1 MAVPSAGEGGLRP
14 RHAELHMCSLPPFS
28 IGCESPTYADESLSD
43 ASKETVMTV
52 GTAPPSVFDAD
63 LPTLSYSVDETP
75 AAVYPRFRAAQQQ
88 APVAIGP
95 LGPEVLSY
103 QLVRAVLR
111 DDRFQIPPGI
121 VLQAQGVT
129 SGPLWDKVINS
140 LLCVEGETHRRLR
153 GLCSRAFTP
162 RTVARLH
169 DAMVDVMNDLVD
181 KVADNGRCDV
191 VADLARPYPVPIIC
205 ALLGAPREDWQRFS
219 SWADDI
225 FRAFTLSADI
235 HALQPAVMRA
245 WGELDDYVDDM
256 VAHRRRSLTD
266 DLLSDLIRAEDDGDR
281 LDAAELRMLAGGL
294 LLAGTDTTRNQ
305 VAASVQVLC
314 EHPDQWELLRDNPE
328 LAMHAVEE
336 TMRHSPIAGGTL
348 RLVVDDVELDGYL
361 FPAGTMVLMNTFA
374 ANRDPT
380 VYDNPDRVDIT
391 REGAP
396 AILTFGG
403 GVHYCLGAN
412 LARREIAEAL
422 NVLTGR
428 LRNPRIAG
436 PVPWKP
442 IVSLS
447 GPKSLP
453 IEFD

>member
-1 MAVPSAGEGGLRP
+1 
-14 RHAELHMCSLPPFS
+14 
-28 IGCESPTYADESLSD
+28 
-43 ASKETVMTV
+43 MTV
-52 GTAPPSVFDAD
+52 GTAPLKVFDAD
-63 LPTLSYSVDETP
+63 LPTLSYSADETP
-75 AAVYPRFRAAQQQ
+75 AAVYPRFQEAQQQ
-88 APVAIGP
+88 APIAIGP
-95 LGPEVLSY
+95 FGPEILSY
-103 QLVRAVLR
+103 HLVRSVLR
-111 DDRFQIPPGI
+111 DGRFQIPPGI
-121 VLQAQGVT
+121 VLQVQGVS
-129 SGPLWDKVINS
+129 SGPLWDKVITS
-140 LLCVEGETHRRLR
+140 LLCLEGDAHHRLR
-153 GLCSRAFTP
+153 SLCAKAFTP

-169 DAMVDVMNDLVD
+169 DTMVDVMDDLVD
-181 KVADNGRCDV
+181 HVADQGRCDV

-205 ALLGAPREDWQRFS
+205 ALLGAPREDWQQFS

-225 FRAFTLSADI
+225 FQAFSFSADI

-245 WGELDDYVDDM
+245 WRELDDYVDDM
-256 VAHRRRSLTD
+256 VAQRRHSLSE

-314 EHPDQWELLRDNPE
+314 EHPDQWELLRDNPD

-336 TMRHSPIAGGTL
+336 TMRHSPIAGGAI
-348 RLVVDDVELDGYL
+348 RLVVDDVELEGYL
-361 FPAGTMVLMNTFA
+361 IPAGTMVLVNTFA
-374 ANRDPT
+374 ANRDPS
-380 VYDNPDRVDIT
+380 VYDDPDRVDIT

-428 LRNPRIAG
+428 LGNPRIAG

>member
-1 MAVPSAGEGGLRP
+1 MGRVIQRLWEAS
-14 RHAELHMCSLPPFS
+14 
-28 IGCESPTYADESLSD
+28 SD
-43 ASKETVMTV
+43 RKETVMTV
-52 GTAPPSVFDAD
+52 GTVPLNVFDAD
-63 LPTLSYSVDETP
+63 LPTLSYGVDETP
-75 AAVYPRFRAAQQQ
+75 AEVYPHFQAAQRR

-103 QLVRAVLR
+103 HLVRSVLR
-111 DDRFQIPPGI
+111 DSRFQIPPGI

-129 SGPLWDKVINS
+129 SGPLWDKVITS
-140 LLCVEGETHRRLR
+140 LLCLEGDTHHRLR
-153 GLCSRAFTP
+153 SLCAKAFTP

-169 DAMVDVMNDLVD
+169 DTMADVMNDLVNL
-181 KVADNGRCDV
+181 VADNGRCDV

-205 ALLGAPREDWQRFS
+205 ALLGAPREDWQQFS

-225 FRAFTLSADI
+225 FQAFSFSADI
-235 HALQPAVMRA
+235 REIEPAVMRA
-245 WGELDDYVDDM
+245 WRELDDYVDDM
-256 VAHRRRSLTD
+256 VAHRRHTLTD
-266 DLLSDLIRAEDDGDR
+266 DLLSDLIRAEDDQDR

-314 EHPDQWELLRDNPE
+314 EHPDQWKLLKEYPE
-328 LAMHAVEE
+328 LATRAVEE
-336 TMRHSPIAGGTL
+336 TMRHSPIACGTL
-348 RLVVDDVELDGYL
+348 RLVVEDTELDGYI
-361 FPAGTMVLMNTFA
+361 FPAGTMVLVNTAA

-380 VYDNPDRVDIT
+380 VYDDPDRVDIT

-422 NVLTGR
+422 NVLLGR
-428 LRNPRIAG
+428 LRNPRTAG
-436 PVPWKP
+436 PAPWKP

-453 IEFD
+453 IEFDSHRTS

>member
-14 RHAELHMCSLPPFS
+14 RHAELHACSLPAFS
-28 IGCESPTYADESLSD
+28 SGCENPLYADQGLSD
-43 ASKETVMTV
+43 ASKETVMTI
-52 GTAPPSVFDAD
+52 GTVPPSVFDSD

-75 AAVYPRFRAAQQQ
+75 AAVYPRFREAQRQ
-88 APVAIGP
+88 APIAIGP

-103 QLVRAVLR
+103 NLVRSVLR
-111 DDRFQIPPGI
+111 DERFQIPPGI

-181 KVADNGRCDV
+181 KIADGGRCDV

-225 FRAFTLSADI
+225 FQAFTLSADI
-235 HALQPAVMRA
+235 RALQPAVMRA